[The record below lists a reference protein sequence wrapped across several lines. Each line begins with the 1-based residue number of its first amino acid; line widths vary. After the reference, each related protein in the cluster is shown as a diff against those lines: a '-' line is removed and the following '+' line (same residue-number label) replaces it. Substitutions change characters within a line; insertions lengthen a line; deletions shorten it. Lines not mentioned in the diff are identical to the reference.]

1 MEKLKN
7 IDWEDVALKFL
18 MFILTAFVIVLI
30 GGLMIYFGWYI
41 KSAIKAKYIV
51 KDEKQTYYVSEIVS
65 EENGVYTM
73 VTTDGNTLTIYKP
86 AITEKK

>member
-18 MFILTAFVIVLI
+18 MFILTAFVIILI

>member
-1 MEKLKN
+1 MERLKN

-18 MFILTAFVIVLI
+18 MFILTAFVVVLI
-30 GGLMIYFGWYI
+30 GVVIVYFGWCI

>member
-7 IDWEDVALKFL
+7 IDWEDIALKAL
-18 MFILTAFVIVLI
+18 MFILTIFVVFLI
-30 GGLMIYFGWYI
+30 GVVIIYFGWCI
-41 KSAIKAKYIV
+41 KSTIKAKYIV

-65 EENGVYTM
+65 EKNGVYTM

>member
-1 MEKLKN
+1 MKRLKD
-7 IDWEDVALKFL
+7 IDWEDIALKFL

-30 GGLMIYFGWYI
+30 GGLMIYFGWCL

-73 VTTDGNTLTIYKP
+73 VTTDGDTLTIYKP

>member
-1 MEKLKN
+1 MKKFKD

-18 MFILTAFVIVLI
+18 MFILTAFVIALI
-30 GGLMIYFGWYI
+30 GGLMIYFGWHI